1 MHTSVFGLWRDRTED
16 GVALQQAL
24 REEWREP

>member
-1 MHTSVFGLWRDRTED
+1 MHSSVFGLWRDRSED

-24 REEWREP
+24 RDEWSNP